1 MNAQQVLQIM
11 KLETLP
17 EPSNCSAGKCIAL
30 VERVSGGKDYAIA
43 NKGGIVIDKQPS
55 ASIRRIVEYYPVVK
69 EKRGK
74 ETQEEES
81 EEKKT
86 YVIPEVFERNEAIAF
101 LVSNKMNLI
110 KMQGKTDDELKSL
123 LKVYGR

>member
-1 MNAQQVLQIM
+1 MNVQQVLQVM

-17 EPSNCSAGKCIAL
+17 EPSNCSTGKCIAL
-30 VERVSGGKDYAIA
+30 VERSSGGQDYVIA
-43 NKGGIVIDKQPS
+43 NKGGVVMDKQPS
-55 ASIRRIVEYYPVVK
+55 ASVRRIVEYYPVIK
-69 EKRGK
+69 EKKG
-74 ETQEEES
+74 EDAT
-81 EEKKT
+81 EEKKV
-86 YVIPEVFERNEAIAF
+86 YVIPAVFERNEAIAF